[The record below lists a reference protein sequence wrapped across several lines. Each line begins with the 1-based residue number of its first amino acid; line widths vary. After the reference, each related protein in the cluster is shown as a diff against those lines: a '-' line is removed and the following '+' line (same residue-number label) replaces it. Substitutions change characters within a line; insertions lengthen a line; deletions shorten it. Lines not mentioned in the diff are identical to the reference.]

1 MVVEKLRAGL
11 ATGQDYFHS
20 AISGTELI
28 SSDIITA
35 AMMGQAIPSQLQS
48 RYYFDLNHLLTIIFS
63 AGLIDLFDEN
73 GFEMPQDSELTPDE
87 EVPEIELDMVSSVN

>member
-1 MVVEKLRAGL
+1 MVVEKLQTGL

-35 AMMGQAIPSQLQS
+35 AMMGQAIPPTLQS
-48 RYYFDLNHLLTIIFS
+48 R
-63 AGLIDLFDEN
+63 
-73 GFEMPQDSELTPDE
+73 
-87 EVPEIELDMVSSVN
+87 

>member
-1 MVVEKLRAGL
+1 MNQIEAVCDGVKKLKIRQLDMVVEKLRAGL

-48 RYYFDLNHLLTIIFS
+48 RYNS
-63 AGLIDLFDEN
+63 ALVLITF
-73 GFEMPQDSELTPDE
+73 
-87 EVPEIELDMVSSVN
+87 